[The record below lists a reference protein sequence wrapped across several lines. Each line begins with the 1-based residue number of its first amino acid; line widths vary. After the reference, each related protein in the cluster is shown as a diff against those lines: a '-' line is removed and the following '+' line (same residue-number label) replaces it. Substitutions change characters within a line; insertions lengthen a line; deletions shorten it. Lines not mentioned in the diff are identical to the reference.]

1 MKKTLSIIL
10 SIVFVFALPLQTFA
24 LIDEAYTY
32 TLEDGTIINYYLDED
47 GLPYIIENGEE
58 VYIGLPLPQFEI
70 KDEKVLDELN
80 MEIQNINDDKVV
92 RTTPTNYFELTVD
105 SDLPTQSIAYS
116 NRYSFT
122 NHTINY
128 TPVFK
133 MNGNHKTIRFRTDN
147 VEKPLLGSKKV
158 SFIIQIYSTT
168 EKKWYAYT
176 YTDQLCTG
184 STGFGFGYLS
194 PFNYA
199 KYTLLIPDDVTA
211 YTAVVWTTYD

>member
-10 SIVFVFALPLQTFA
+10 SMVFVFALPLQTFA

-47 GLPYIIENGEE
+47 GLPYIIEDGEKI
-58 VYIGLPLPQFEI
+58 YIGLPLPQFEVT
-70 KDEKVLDELN
+70 DEKVLNDLN
-80 MEIQNINDDKVV
+80 AEIQNINNDMVA
-92 RTTPTNYFELTVD
+92 RAAPTNYFELTVD
-105 SDLPTQSIAYS
+105 SDFPTQSIAYS
-116 NRYSFT
+116 NRYSFA

-133 MNGNHKTIRFRTDN
+133 MNGNHNKIRFRTDN
-147 VEKPLLGSKKV
+147 VEKPLFGSKKV
-158 SFIIQIYSTT
+158 SFIIQVCSTDGAWYS
-168 EKKWYAYT
+168 YT
-176 YTDQLCTG
+176 YYDELCTKVA
-184 STGFGFGYLS
+184 GFGFGYLS
-194 PFNYA
+194 THNYA

>member
-1 MKKTLSIIL
+1 MKKTLSIML
-10 SIVFVFALPLQTFA
+10 SIVFAFALPLQTFA
-24 LIDEAYTY
+24 LVEEAYSY
-32 TLEDGTIINYYLDED
+32 TLEDGTVINYYLDED
-47 GLPYIIENGEE
+47 GLPYIIEDGEKI
-58 VYIGLPLPQFEI
+58 YIGLPLPQFEVT
-70 KDEKVLDELN
+70 DEKVLNDLN
-80 MEIQNINDDKVV
+80 AEIQNINNDMVA
-92 RTTPTNYFELTVD
+92 RAAPTNYFDLTV
-105 SDLPTQSIAYS
+105 SSIPSKSRAFS
-116 NRYSFT
+116 QGYSFA
-122 NHTINY
+122 NHTTHV

-133 MNGNHKTIRFRTDN
+133 MNGNHKTIRFRTDDL
-147 VEKPLLGSKKV
+147 EKPLLGSKKV

-168 EKKWYAYT
+168 EDTWYAYT